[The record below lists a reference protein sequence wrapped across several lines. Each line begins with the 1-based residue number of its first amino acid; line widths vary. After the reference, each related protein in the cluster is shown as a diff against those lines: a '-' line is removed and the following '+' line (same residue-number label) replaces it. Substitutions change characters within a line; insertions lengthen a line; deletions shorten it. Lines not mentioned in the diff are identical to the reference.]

1 MRISDWI
8 SDVCSSDL
16 GRAGG
21 SLYNS
26 DDSPLVLLREE
37 STGKAREQDNRQAD
51 QRDEYGEPAQR
62 PRQYPSDAALIT
74 ISRTSKPVVESSKK
88 ATGSSRE
95 PILLAMVFGYVRLE
109 KSRTQR
115 GSERPRRSDELTSEL
130 QSLMRISFA
139 VFCLKK
145 YIHHKHT
152 SALDQS

>member
-1 MRISDWI
+1 MRISDWS

-16 GRAGG
+16 
-21 SLYNS
+21 NS

-88 ATGSSRE
+88 ATGSPRE
-95 PILLAMVFGYVRLE
+95 QIQIGRASCRERVCQYV
-109 KSRTQR
+109 
-115 GSERPRRSDELTSEL
+115 
-130 QSLMRISFA
+130 
-139 VFCLKK
+139 
-145 YIHHKHT
+145 
-152 SALDQS
+152 

>member
-1 MRISDWI
+1 MTPRFVSP
-8 SDVCSSDL
+8 L
-16 GRAGG
+16 TGRAGG

-26 DDSPLVLLREE
+26 DGSPLVLLREE

-88 ATGSSRE
+88 AR
-95 PILLAMVFGYVRLE
+95 
-109 KSRTQR
+109 
-115 GSERPRRSDELTSEL
+115 SEEHASEL
-130 QSLMRISFA
+130 QSLMRISYA

-145 YIHHKHT
+145 KTQKHIN
-152 SALDQS
+152 

>member
-1 MRISDWI
+1 MRISDWS

-16 GRAGG
+16 LIVKFLHLTHRFFSPLTGRAGG

-88 ATGSSRE
+88 ATGSPRE

-115 GSERPRRSDELTSEL
+115 GSERQR
-130 QSLMRISFA
+130 Q
-139 VFCLKK
+139 
-145 YIHHKHT
+145 
-152 SALDQS
+152 